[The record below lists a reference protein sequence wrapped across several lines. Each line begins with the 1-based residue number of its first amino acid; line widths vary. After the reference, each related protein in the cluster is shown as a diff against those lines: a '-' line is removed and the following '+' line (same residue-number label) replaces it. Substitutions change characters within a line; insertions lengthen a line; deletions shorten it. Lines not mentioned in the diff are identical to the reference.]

1 MPRFRRAG
9 PAARARGFRTHL
21 AGQTHELRGAAAPVV
36 RPDLRLDRD
45 AAARA
50 EARAAAA
57 PAGCRALTQPRPPH
71 LFNMPGARAGA
82 PLVRARRAKRHRAD
96 RAATARRRHRAR
108 RRPRRALERR
118 AEWRGGARAR
128 VPLENEVFFNSG
140 YGIESWL
147 RTTAR
152 RRVSSVPSNGETFL
166 RLRSRSLPRDR
177 ASGAL
182 HTTTR
187 GASSNASHRIAPCP
201 TSSRSGPHPGRP
213 PPPLPSPPVPSPS
226 RSRVSRRSPAR
237 LLRGGSGKKRA
248 RRDLVAS
255 SRAPRGSWSRRHAS
269 DPPPLLTPPPS
280 FPPSPETRQRR
291 LLRG

>member
-1 MPRFRRAG
+1 VPRFRRAG

-140 YGIESWL
+140 YGFESSL

-152 RRVSSVPSNGETFL
+152 RVSSVASNRETFL

-201 TSSRSGPHPGRP
+201 TSSRSGPPPGRP

-255 SRAPRGSWSRRHAS
+255 SRAPRGFGTRA
-269 DPPPLLTPPPS
+269 PPPPPP
-280 FPPSPETRQRR
+280 P
-291 LLRG
+291 